1 MELGMGNPAKP
12 WGTSGRVRICHILP
26 WYSFFFD
33 IEKEYFQDFWR
44 HLPDASA
51 TAHETTKTLPNSRPR
66 CAHWWQWIKD
76 SKCAW
81 WAIMNCLLG
90 QHLWRDISDWKF
102 TPRCDWEPLDHL
114 LKNLFW
120 MMNFL
125 MRDKNQW
132 FSMNGGGLETAKIP
146 LKLVTL
152 LWIHVTPGRLPSQQ
166 QTNAPGLGPHLW
178 DTWVM
183 SFTSADFSMKLAW
196 RGSQLLS
203 DSSVLQHP
211 RFRAGR
217 NNST

>member
-1 MELGMGNPAKP
+1 M
-12 WGTSGRVRICHILP
+12 IF
-26 WYSFFFD
+26 FFFD

-166 QTNAPGLGPHLW
+166 QTNAPGFGTSSLRHLSYVFYLSW
-178 DTWVM
+178 FFDEAGLERIPAFEWLI
-183 SFTSADFSMKLAW
+183 SFAASQISGWQKTTVL
-196 RGSQLLS
+196 RGGGCRCLHPKIGEAVYF
-203 DSSVLQHP
+203 DSLD
-211 RFRAGR
+211 
-217 NNST
+217 